1 MNNTVTDRQISFI
14 LFGIIVGYG
23 IMPMA
28 KNVAES
34 AGTGGWFTLLISTAI
49 TIIFTYII
57 TYLGYVHKNKTI
69 YEYSQMLVGK
79 FLTTIFMIIYI
90 IYFFMF
96 FTMIIRMSGEIIRL
110 TILLKTPVCAM
121 CILFLLA
128 VYYAVSKGIRVIAR
142 ICEIY
147 GFVIIIFLLTI
158 QIVIFTQGHIVNL
171 KPFFVLED
179 IKSYIK
185 ATSTIIFPFI
195 GIEILAVIPFD
206 KKENSRKVF
215 IYNILMI
222 AFIGFLYILVVESCI
237 SVMGVDG
244 IIYYKDSLLAT
255 IRRIEV
261 PYLQFL
267 RRLDGVFLPIWIMT
281 LFCTLILAAYGSVFL
296 TGKLFKKITHKKTS
310 LVLVIISFIVAQIPG
325 TINDVEK
332 LLDYVSYLGLV
343 AAGPI
348 PIILLI
354 ATKVKKYDRKS
365 K

>member
-1 MNNTVTDRQISFI
+1 MNNSLTDRQIAFI

-28 KNVAES
+28 KNVAENG
-34 AGTGGWFTLLISTAI
+34 GTGGWFALLIATLITA
-49 TIIFTYII
+49 IFTYII

-69 YEYSQMLVGK
+69 YEYSQLLLGK
-79 FLTTIFMIIYI
+79 FFTNIFMIIYI

-96 FTMIIRMSGEIIRL
+96 FTMIIRMASEVIRL

-121 CILFLLA
+121 CLLFLVA

-147 GFVIIIFLLTI
+147 GLIIIIFLLTI
-158 QIVIFTQGHIVNL
+158 QLAIFTQGDIINL

-195 GIEILAVIPFD
+195 GIEILAVIPLD
-206 KKENSRKVF
+206 KKENSKKIF
-215 IYNILMI
+215 GYNILMVV
-222 AFIGFLYILVVESCI
+222 FIGILYILVAESCI

-255 IRRIEV
+255 IRRIEI
-261 PYLQFL
+261 PHLQFL
-267 RRLDGVFLPIWIMT
+267 RRLDGIFLPIWIMT
-281 LFCTLILAAYGSVFL
+281 LFCTFILSAYGSVFL
-296 TGKLFKKITHKKTS
+296 TSKLFKNTSHKKITF
-310 LVLVIISFIVAQIPG
+310 VVVITSFIIAQIPN
-325 TINDVEK
+325 TINQIEK
-332 LLDYVSYLGLV
+332 LMDYISYLGIIV
-343 AAGPI
+343 SGII
-348 PIILLI
+348 PVILFV
-354 ATKVKKYDRKS
+354 ATKVKRYDTKN